1 MGCRILLFQFLL
13 ELQNILNLT
22 TREELRSW
30 FLANASTETEMYLR
44 VNRSWTPKEN
54 IILYVDAVEE
64 ALCFGWID
72 STNRKIDDVAYSRFS
87 PRRKNSNWTEL
98 NKARCR
104 RLINLGL
111 MTEAGMTVLPD
122 LDINHFQI
130 DDWILSQLQAD
141 AKAWKFLLACPQ
153 LFVRVRIDNIRFYE
167 KMKRHEDAQRQL
179 DKLISSAHDGIIY
192 GEWNDRGRLDDNG

>member
-1 MGCRILLFQFLL
+1 M
-13 ELQNILNLT
+13 QNILNLT
-22 TREELRSW
+22 TREELRNW
-30 FLANASTETEMYLR
+30 FIANASTETEMYLR
-44 VNRSWTPKEN
+44 INRSWTPKEN
-54 IILYVDAVEE
+54 IIMYVDAVEE

-72 STNRKIDDVAYSRFS
+72 STNRKIGGVAYSRFS

-104 RLINLGL
+104 RLINLDI
-111 MTEAGMTVLPD
+111 MTETGMSVLPD
-122 LDINHFQI
+122 LDIKNFRI

-141 AKAWKFLLACPQ
+141 AKAWKFLQTCPQ

-167 KMKRHEDAQRQL
+167 NIKRHEDAQRQL
-179 DKLISSAHDGIIY
+179 DKLISSALCGKIY

>member
-1 MGCRILLFQFLL
+1 M
-13 ELQNILNLT
+13 QNILNLT
-22 TREELRSW
+22 TREELRNW
-30 FLANASTETEMYLR
+30 FIANASTETEMYLR
-44 VNRSWTPKEN
+44 INRSWTPKEN
-54 IILYVDAVEE
+54 IIMYVDAVEE

-72 STNRKIDDVAYSRFS
+72 STNRKIGGVAYSRFS

-111 MTEAGMTVLPD
+111 MTEAGMSVLPD
-122 LDINHFQI
+122 LDISHFKI

-141 AKAWKFLLACPQ
+141 AKAWKFLQTCPQ

-167 KMKRHEDAQRQL
+167 NIKRHEDAQRQL
-179 DKLISSAHDGIIY
+179 DKLISSVRCGKIY

>member
-1 MGCRILLFQFLL
+1 M
-13 ELQNILNLT
+13 QNILNLT
-22 TREELRSW
+22 TREELRNW
-30 FLANASTETEMYLR
+30 LIANASTETEMYLC
-44 VNRSWTPKEN
+44 VNRSWTSKDG
-54 IILYVDAVEE
+54 IIMYVDAVEE

-72 STNRKIDDVAYSRFS
+72 STNRKIGGVAYSRFS

-111 MTEAGMTVLPD
+111 MTEAGMSVLPD
-122 LDINHFQI
+122 LDISHFKI

-141 AKAWKFLLACPQ
+141 AKAWKFLQTCPQ

-167 KMKRHEDAQRQL
+167 NIKRHEDAQRQL
-179 DKLISSAHDGIIY
+179 DKLISSARCGKIY